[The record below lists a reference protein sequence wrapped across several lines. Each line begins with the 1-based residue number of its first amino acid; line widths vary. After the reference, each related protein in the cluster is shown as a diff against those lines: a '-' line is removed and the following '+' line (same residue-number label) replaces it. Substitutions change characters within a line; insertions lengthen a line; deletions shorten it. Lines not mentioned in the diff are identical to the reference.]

1 LKKAQKERW
10 REIKKL
16 KERSDREKEKNKNLE
31 RGKERLRE
39 IKRERWKEIKRLKE
53 RREIKIQI

>member
-16 KERSDREKEKNKNLE
+16 KERSDREKEKNKNLK
-31 RGKERLRE
+31 RGKYRDRE
-39 IKRERWKEIKRLKE
+39 VKKD
-53 RREIKIQI
+53 

>member
-1 LKKAQKERW
+1 
-10 REIKKL
+10 
-16 KERSDREKEKNKNLE
+16 
-31 RGKERLRE
+31 LRE